1 MNVYEFVYQLGYEM
15 CQSPRKTDIVL
26 QFFNRNNIGGEG
38 RGSSDLVDDVCRIV
52 SKIKHLVNH
61 LEKQAL
67 VRLLFEYSWAFKL
80 DSLDKYQLVLM
91 LLQSPPDKKR
101 FQREMDAFLVG
112 DIEYTYEKLELI
124 IGYLEQYVKENR
136 AGDEKLAALL
146 KQLGDTSEYKYDDDS
161 KLPDAVHFQINPVY
175 DGRSV
180 KK

>member
-26 QFFNRNNIGGEG
+26 QFFNRNNIGGE
-38 RGSSDLVDDVCRIV
+38 RGSSELVDDVCRIV
-52 SKIKHLVNH
+52 SKIKHLVSH

-67 VRLLFEYSWAFKL
+67 ERLLFDYAWAL
-80 DSLDKYQLVLM
+80 NMDSLDKYQLVFM

-101 FQREMDAFLVG
+101 LEKEMDVFLVG
-112 DIEYTYEKLELI
+112 DIEYTYEKLELV
-124 IGYLEQYVKENR
+124 IGYLEQYVKGNR
-136 AGDEKLAALL
+136 TGDEKLAALL
-146 KQLGDTSEYKYDDDS
+146 KQLGDSSEYKYDDDS